1 MEEMQTD
8 KCKEKLFFNDK
19 YSLMNKDYA
28 VMHTA
33 NKSHHLKAYVWYGLS
48 FFKCLLRTK
57 LFKD

>member
-1 MEEMQTD
+1 MPLPKSSIFPWFTFSYLHMEEMQTD

-33 NKSHHLKAYVWYGLS
+33 NKSHHLKAYV
-48 FFKCLLRTK
+48 
-57 LFKD
+57 